1 MDPRTSTPADART
14 GQKRRHATPDVIRLV
29 YRFRFDGGTKSDFEI
44 LLDAKTAELRNT
56 PQGAPPDWTELSYYQ
71 CEHCPLA
78 ATVKRCPVAVNLAGL
93 IEAFRDFNS
102 YEKCIVEVETAE
114 RTYIKRTTVQK
125 GLSALIGIAMVT
137 SNCPILDQLRP
148 MVRFHLPFATPS
160 ETIYRAVTMYLL
172 SQFFVMRRDLTP
184 DWELAG
190 LKEIYKAVN
199 LVNKWMTI
207 RISNASHKDANVNAV
222 VILHSLADAVPHGIQ
237 NGLDDI
243 EHLFEQYLHK
253 SP

>member
-1 MDPRTSTPADART
+1 MDSQDSTPANARA
-14 GQKRRHATPDVIRLV
+14 GQKRRHAAQDVIRLV
-29 YRFRFDGGTKSDFEI
+29 YRFRFEDGTKRDFEI
-44 LLDAKTAELRNT
+44 LLDAKTAELRNA
-56 PQGAPPDWTELSYYQ
+56 PRGAAADWTELSYYQ
-71 CEHCPLA
+71 CEHCPLPA
-78 ATVKRCPVAVNLAGL
+78 SVKRCPVAVNLAGL
-93 IEAFRDFNS
+93 IEAFRDFSS

-114 RTYIKRTTVQK
+114 RTYIKRTTAQK

-148 MVRFHLPFATPS
+148 MVRFHLPFGTPS

-172 SQFFVMRRDLTP
+172 SQYFVMRRGLTP
-184 DWELAG
+184 DWELEG

-207 RISNASHKDANVNAV
+207 RISNATHKDANVNAV

-253 SP
+253 SE